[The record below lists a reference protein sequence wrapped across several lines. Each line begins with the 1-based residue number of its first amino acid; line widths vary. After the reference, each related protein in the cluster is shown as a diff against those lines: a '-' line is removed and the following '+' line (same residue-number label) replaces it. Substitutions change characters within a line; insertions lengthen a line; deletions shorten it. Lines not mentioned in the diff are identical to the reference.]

1 MGDTF
6 DESKMTAVPVGGY
19 ASLPAEMHHYFIR
32 QKRPRRFRC
41 TAWGPFVVNY
51 VNPADDPS
59 KQAK

>member
-6 DESKMTAVPVGGY
+6 DESKMTTAGVGAY
-19 ASLPAEMHHYFIR
+19 ASLPAEMRHYFMAKSAATV
-32 QKRPRRFRC
+32 QVHGQ
-41 TAWGPFVVNY
+41 GPFVVNY